1 MTTNLTALIMKPYV
15 IQLVSNPV
23 WGGGEQYVLDLSRK
37 LIDAGYGVE
46 VVARPAADVVSKF
59 RQARVPVR
67 KLPLRGNID
76 FISSIALGRI
86 IRKAPAGPVV
96 IHAHNFKT
104 AANAVTARRLSGR
117 ADVRVVVTR
126 HLVKPGKTDS
136 YHTDLYREIDRI
148 VFVSALSRDRFLSS
162 SPVVDRSKIC
172 VVHNG
177 VEAIAAEPLL
187 HHGADAVPVIM
198 WHGRIN
204 PEKGL
209 DTLIEA
215 LGSLTSRQWQLKLAG
230 TGQARD
236 VSPLVRR
243 IRELDMADRV
253 EWLGYVNDVP
263 AEIREQNVFVGV
275 LPSRVPEAFGLA
287 LLDYM
292 SCGVPVITTDNGAQS
307 EIITDG
313 VDGMLFAPDDS
324 EAMAR
329 ALGRMIDDRAGRD
342 RMAREALHTAATRF
356 SYNRFF
362 EAITRAYTFE

>member
-1 MTTNLTALIMKPYV
+1 
-15 IQLVSNPV
+15 
-23 WGGGEQYVLDLSRK
+23 
-37 LIDAGYGVE
+37 
-46 VVARPAADVVSKF
+46 
-59 RQARVPVR
+59 
-67 KLPLRGNID
+67 
-76 FISSIALGRI
+76 
-86 IRKAPAGPVV
+86 
-96 IHAHNFKT
+96 
-104 AANAVTARRLSGR
+104 
-117 ADVRVVVTR
+117 
-126 HLVKPGKTDS
+126 
-136 YHTDLYREIDRI
+136 
-148 VFVSALSRDRFLSS
+148 
-162 SPVVDRSKIC
+162 
-172 VVHNG
+172 
-177 VEAIAAEPLL
+177 
-187 HHGADAVPVIM
+187 M